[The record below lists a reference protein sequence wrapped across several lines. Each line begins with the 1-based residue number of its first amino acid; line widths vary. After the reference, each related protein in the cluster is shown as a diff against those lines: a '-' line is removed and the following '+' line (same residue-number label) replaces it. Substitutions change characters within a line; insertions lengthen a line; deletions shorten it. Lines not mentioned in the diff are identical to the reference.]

1 MSRRVTALSEHP
13 QRPDRVRVEVDGH
26 LLGVIALDLAGELGL
41 RVGAM
46 LEPRLEQALERAL
59 RRTALLDRALDIL
72 AVRARSE
79 RDLRRRLAR
88 RQPERGDLAWV
99 LERLRRQGYVDDL
112 AYARQVVR
120 QRLGGGAVSRRRVR
134 EELYRRGVASDLANQ
149 AITEFLEDVNLDEE
163 GAALEVGRKRLKSLA
178 GLEPLVQRR
187 RLYSYLAR
195 RGYDAEVIASVLRHL
210 LAAGGR
216 DRGAG

>member
-1 MSRRVTALSEHP
+1 
-13 QRPDRVRVEVDGH
+13 
-26 LLGVIALDLAGELGL
+26 
-41 RVGAM
+41 
-46 LEPRLEQALERAL
+46 
-59 RRTALLDRALDIL
+59 
-72 AVRARSE
+72 
-79 RDLRRRLAR
+79 
-88 RQPERGDLAWV
+88 V